1 MAKNSEIDKTNR
13 KMGKAR
19 AEEELY
25 ICICNQHKMKK
36 IANLLLVFSAL
47 SSLSCEKGEPVTP
60 ETDATT
66 GASIPSDENENNDN
80 GTAGDGKNL
89 IVFFSR
95 AGENWQ
101 VGTVEKGNTAVM
113 VDYMVEATEAD
124 VFEIVPE
131 TAYPQAYNETLTV
144 ATNEK
149 NGNARPEF
157 KGGIENLD
165 QYENVFIGG
174 PIWWGE
180 PPMILHTFCEAYPAL
195 KDKTLI
201 PFGTHGGSGVGSYK
215 TMLQKYYPSAKYL
228 ESLGISGASVRDAA
242 SKTAVENWVKKL
254 GLEKK

>member
-1 MAKNSEIDKTNR
+1 
-13 KMGKAR
+13 MGKAEE
-19 AEEELY
+19 EEELY
-25 ICICNQHKMKK
+25 FCIRNILKMKK
-36 IANLLLVFSAL
+36 ITTLLLALFAL
-47 SSLSCEKGEPVTP
+47 SSLSCEKGEEPATQK
-60 ETDATT
+60 TDATT
-66 GASIPSDENENNDN
+66 GATIPESGDEDN
-80 GTAGDGKNL
+80 GDVIADTSKTL

-101 VGTVEKGNTAVM
+101 VGTVAKGNTAVM
-113 VDYMVEATEAD
+113 VDYMVEVTGAD

-131 TAYPQAYNETLTV
+131 TAYPQSYNETLTV

-149 NGNARPEF
+149 NNNSRPKF

-201 PFGTHGGSGVGSYK
+201 PFGTHGGSGIGSYK

-228 ESLGISGASVRDAA
+228 ESLGISGASVREAA
-242 SKTAVENWVKKL
+242 TKTSVESWVKKL

>member
-1 MAKNSEIDKTNR
+1 MMRTTAAAII
-13 KMGKAR
+13 
-19 AEEELY
+19 L
-25 ICICNQHKMKK
+25 
-36 IANLLLVFSAL
+36 SAL
-47 SSLSCEKGEPVTP
+47 TLSLAGCDKADPETP

-66 GASIPSDENENNDN
+66 GASIPSEENKEN
-80 GTAGDGKNL
+80 GGKAGDGKTL

-101 VGTVEKGNTAVM
+101 VGTVERGNTAIM
-113 VDYMVEATEAD
+113 MDYMKEFTGAD

-131 TAYPQAYNETLTV
+131 SSYPVSYDEMLTV

-149 NGNARPEF
+149 NGKARPKF
-157 KGGIENLD
+157 KGKVENIE

-215 TMLQKYYPSAKYL
+215 TMLQQYYPSAKYL
-228 ESLGISGASVRDAA
+228 ESLGISGASVRDSG
-242 SKTAVENWVKKL
+242 SKTKVQEWIKKL
-254 GLEKK
+254 GLEKKSE

>member
-1 MAKNSEIDKTNR
+1 MGIAISAVCCSPGALDTEKTD
-13 KMGKAR
+13 
-19 AEEELY
+19 
-25 ICICNQHKMKK
+25 
-36 IANLLLVFSAL
+36 
-47 SSLSCEKGEPVTP
+47 

-66 GASIPSDENENNDN
+66 GASIPPKEDN
-80 GTAGDGKNL
+80 GNGGTAASGKTL
-89 IVFFSR
+89 VVFFSR

-101 VGTVEKGNTAVM
+101 VGVVEKGNTAVM
-113 VDYMVEATEAD
+113 AEYIVEATGAD

-131 TAYPQAYNETLTV
+131 SAYPSGYNDMLDV

-149 NGNARPEF
+149 NNKARPKY

-165 QYENVFIGG
+165 AYANIFIGG

-180 PPMILHTFCEAYPAL
+180 PPMILRTFCEAYPAL
-195 KDKTLI
+195 KDKTVI

-215 TMLQKYYPSAKYL
+215 SMLQGYFPDAKYL

-242 SKTAVENWVKKL
+242 SKTSVENWVKRL

>member
-1 MAKNSEIDKTNR
+1 M
-13 KMGKAR
+13 
-19 AEEELY
+19 Y
-25 ICICNQHKMKK
+25 FCIRNQRKMKK
-36 IANLLLVFSAL
+36 IANLLLVLSAL
-47 SSLSCEKGEPVTP
+47 SPLSCEKGEPATP

-66 GASIPSDENENNDN
+66 GVSIPSNENENNDN
-80 GTAGDGKNL
+80 GTAGDGKTL

-113 VDYMVEATEAD
+113 VDYIAEATGAD
-124 VFEIVPE
+124 VFELVPE
-131 TAYPQAYNETLTV
+131 TAYPQSYDEALTV

-149 NGNARPEF
+149 NNNSRPKF
-157 KGGIENLD
+157 KGSIENLE

-195 KDKTLI
+195 KDKTII

-215 TMLQKYYPSAKYL
+215 SMLKKYYPSAKYL
-228 ESLGISGASVRDAA
+228 ESLGISGASVRESAA
-242 SKTAVENWVKKL
+242 KTSVESWVKEL
-254 GLEKK
+254 GMAKK

>member
-1 MAKNSEIDKTNR
+1 
-13 KMGKAR
+13 MGKAGEGQKIYFCR
-19 AEEELY
+19 S
-25 ICICNQHKMKK
+25 NQYKMKT
-36 IANLLLVFSAL
+36 IANLLLVFFAL
-47 SSLSCEKGEPVTP
+47 SSLSCEKVEPVIP

-66 GASIPSDENENNDN
+66 GSSIPSDENDENGN
-80 GTAGDGKNL
+80 GTAGDGKTL

-101 VGTVEKGNTAVM
+101 VGTVERGNTAIM
-113 VDYMVEATEAD
+113 VDYMKEFTGAD

-131 TAYPQAYNETLTV
+131 TSYPVSYNETLTV
-144 ATNEK
+144 AANEK
-149 NGNARPEF
+149 NNNARPKF
-157 KGGIENLD
+157 KGGIENLE

-180 PPMILHTFCEAYPAL
+180 PPMILHTFCEACPGL

-228 ESLGISGASVRDAA
+228 ESLGISGASVRDAG
-242 SKTAVENWVKKL
+242 SKTKVQDWVKKL
-254 GLEKK
+254 GLEKKTE

>member
-1 MAKNSEIDKTNR
+1 MMKTTTAAILLTALFLFLT
-13 KMGKAR
+13 GCVKADPT
-19 AEEELY
+19 
-25 ICICNQHKMKK
+25 I
-36 IANLLLVFSAL
+36 
-47 SSLSCEKGEPVTP
+47 P
-60 ETDATT
+60 ETNATT
-66 GASIPSDENENNDN
+66 GASIPSEESMDN
-80 GTAGDGKNL
+80 GGEAGNGKTL

-101 VGTVEKGNTAVM
+101 VGTVERGNTAIM
-113 VDYMVEATEAD
+113 VDYMKEFTGAD

-131 TAYPQAYNETLTV
+131 TAYPQGYNETLTI

-149 NGNARPEF
+149 NSNARPKF
-157 KGGIENLD
+157 KGSIENLE
-165 QYENVFIGG
+165 QYANVFVGG

-242 SKTAVENWVKKL
+242 SKASVESWVKKL
-254 GLEKK
+254 GLFAHSDR

>member
-1 MAKNSEIDKTNR
+1 MRSVR
-13 KMGKAR
+13 R
-19 AEEELY
+19 QY
-25 ICICNQHKMKK
+25 IPLHQKIKGKMKK
-36 IANLLLVFSAL
+36 PTTLFSACL
-47 SSLSCEKGEPVTP
+47 VLLAAGCEKDTEPAAQ

-66 GASIPSDENENNDN
+66 GATTPSESDDAGEK
-80 GTAGDGKNL
+80 AGDGKTL

-101 VGTVEKGNTAVM
+101 VGTVEKGNTAIM
-113 VDYMVEATEAD
+113 VDYMKEFTGAD

-131 TAYPQAYNETLTV
+131 TAYPQGYNETLTI

-149 NGNARPEF
+149 NSNARPKF
-157 KGGIENLD
+157 KGSIENLE
-165 QYENVFIGG
+165 QYENVFVGG

-242 SKTAVENWVKKL
+242 SKASVESWVKKL
-254 GLEKK
+254 GLFGHSER